1 MRTSHNTFNVW
12 YTHLPNV
19 KCATLRSCMIHA
31 NICGLYVIMLKN
43 TEAHYDIHAPQH
55 TMYILKCNQRC
66 ICKQFSKILCASYIT
81 YTSLVC
87 HWYCIGV
94 GLVNTFANTSLK
106 LCVLFTL
113 HTAHCSHLFSKTL
126 FALQTADTS
135 LMQRCLS
142 QYWLKFFQ
150 SAGQGCDC
158 WPTRKICGKRFNR
171 AGNFPRGGWVPPFAV
186 HTFQKQNSSSPP
198 PLKPSCFLQQ
208 PPATSQAPSQM
219 PWGGKPFPER
229 YYFHKKMFCSQVCLG
244 LGGWSLWHW
253 KYDQR
258 RFWKERICKKRDFG
272 RSSEI
277 LHFLHHPLTCE
288 SIL

>member
-1 MRTSHNTFNVW
+1 MQTAHSGNSVCHTAQLYDTLQYVLCMWSCWRIQKHIMIYMHPNIQCTYWNTTNTSVFANNSPKFCLLLTLL
-12 YTHLPNV
+12 THLF
-19 KCATLRSCMIHA
+19 CA
-31 NICGLYVIMLKN
+31 
-43 TEAHYDIHAPQH
+43 
-55 TMYILKCNQRC
+55 
-66 ICKQFSKILCASYIT
+66 
-81 YTSLVC
+81 
-87 HWYCIGV
+87 IGIA
-94 GLVNTFANTSLK
+94 LVNTFANTSLK

-208 PPATSQAPSQM
+208 APATSQAPSQM

-229 YYFHKKMFCSQVCLG
+229 YYFHKKCFVHRSVWVWVGEVYGIESMIKGDS
-244 LGGWSLWHW
+244 
-253 KYDQR
+253 
-258 RFWKERICKKRDFG
+258 EKRDFV
-272 RSSEI
+272 RKEI
-277 LHFLHHPLTCE
+277 L
-288 SIL
+288 